1 MSSNVVPVSDWA
13 IIVDPR
19 DNVAVV
25 KSELLVGTEVELS
38 DGRMVKITTTVPAG
52 HRFAR

>member
-1 MSSNVVPVSDWA
+1 MSTANIVESPSGILPDAPLSEYA

-25 KSELLVGTEVELS
+25 KNLLFCKFV
-38 DGRMVKITTTVPAG
+38 
-52 HRFAR
+52 H